1 MNAWFPPRRARA
13 TRAAL
18 IFSAALVVAGL
29 VPLLYFIG
37 LVGWQ
42 IATLVQTRS
51 WVPLP
56 ASLLLSEHSFA
67 FIPQLAWHGLR
78 ARIPFCLCIRRSCGC

>member
-13 TRAAL
+13 TRSAL
-18 IFSAALVVAGL
+18 ILSAALVVAGL
-29 VPLLYFIG
+29 VPLLYFVG

-42 IATLVQTRS
+42 IVTLVQTRS

-56 ASLLLSEHSFA
+56 ASLLFTEHSFA
-67 FIPQLAWHGLR
+67 FIPQLPGHGWR
-78 ARIPFCLCIRRSCGC
+78 ARIRFCLRIRRSCGS